1 MADLAAH
8 AGVSTATV
16 SRVLAGKAGVSAATR
31 QAVLDSME
39 ALGYSRDRVG
49 PSNNFVAIMV
59 PELSN
64 PSFAAFAEQLDTH
77 LFAAGYASMLFAAG
91 ASGSSEQQHLGTIS
105 SLNPAGV
112 VSVSGTPA
120 DTLSSSDPYAHL
132 ARAGVPT
139 VFINGYAPEVP
150 GAFFSTNDSEAVS
163 MSVAHLRLLGHE
175 RIGLAVGQ
183 SRYIPSLRKTEA
195 FRELGFG
202 PQSIV
207 STIFTVEG
215 GQLAAARLLDAGHTA
230 LVCGS
235 DIMALGA
242 IREIRS
248 RGLSCPGD
256 ISVVG
261 YDDTPLMAFT
271 DPALT
276 TVRQPVR
283 TLCKAAVAAL
293 MGALEGVPL
302 EPTEMLFH
310 PDLIIRN
317 STGPTS

>member
-16 SRVLAGKAGVSAATR
+16 SRVMAGKAGVSAATR

-120 DTLSSSDPYAHL
+120 DTLSSSDPYTHL

>member
-16 SRVLAGKAGVSAATR
+16 SRVLAGKPGVSASTR

-39 ALGYSRDRVG
+39 ALGYERDRVG
-49 PSNNFVAIMV
+49 PSNNIVAIMV

-64 PSFAAFAEQLDTH
+64 PAFSAFAEQLDTH
-77 LFAAGYASMLFAAG
+77 LFAASHSSMLFAAG
-91 ASGSSEQQHLGTIS
+91 SSGSSEQQHLNTIAALS
-105 SLNPAGV
+105 VAGV
-112 VSVSGTPA
+112 ISVSGTPA
-120 DTLSSSDPYAHL
+120 DTLSSNEPYEHL
-132 ARAGVPT
+132 AKAGVPT

-175 RIGLAVGQ
+175 KIGLALGQ
-183 SRYIPSLRKTEA
+183 SRYIPSVRKSEA
-195 FRELGFG
+195 FRDLGFG
-202 PQSIV
+202 PGSIV

-248 RGLSCPGD
+248 RGLRCPED
-256 ISVVG
+256 VSVIG

-283 TLCKAAVAAL
+283 TLSKAAVAAL

-317 STGPTS
+317 STGPAS

>member
-16 SRVLAGKAGVSAATR
+16 SRVLSGKAGVSAATR
-31 QAVLDSME
+31 QSVLDSLE
-39 ALGYSRDRVG
+39 ALGYSRERVG
-49 PSNNFVAIMV
+49 PSNDFVAIMV

-64 PSFAAFAEQLDTH
+64 PSFATFAEQLDAH
-77 LFAAGYASMLFAAG
+77 LFAAGHPSMLFAAG
-91 ASGSSEQQHLGTIS
+91 ASGSSEQQHLNTIS
-105 SLNPAGV
+105 GLNLAGV

-120 DTLSSSDPYAHL
+120 DTLSSNEPYERL
-132 ARAGVPT
+132 AKGGVPT
-139 VFINGYAPEVP
+139 VFINGHAPEVP

-183 SRYIPSLRKTEA
+183 SRYIPSVRKTKA

-202 PQSIV
+202 ASSIV

-215 GQLAAARLLDAGHTA
+215 GQLAASRLLDAGHTA
-230 LVCGS
+230 IVCGS

-242 IREIRS
+242 IRELRS
-248 RGLSCPGD
+248 RGLRCPED
-256 ISVVG
+256 VSIIG

-283 TLCKAAVAAL
+283 TLSKAAVAAL

-302 EPTEMLFH
+302 DPTEMLFH

-317 STGPTS
+317 STGPAS